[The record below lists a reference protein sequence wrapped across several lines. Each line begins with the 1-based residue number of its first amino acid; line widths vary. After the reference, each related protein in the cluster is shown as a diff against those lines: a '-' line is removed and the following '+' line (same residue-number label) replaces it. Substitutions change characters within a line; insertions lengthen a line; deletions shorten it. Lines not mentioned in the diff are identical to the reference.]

1 MYSSSKNKNS
11 STIIGI
17 ISIFLVAVLITV
29 GIILYLKTDIF
40 KSDEELF
47 QRQFLQNIDVINEF
61 TDISKEIEYR
71 KLIEEN
77 SFNETTDVG
86 LKYIDNQGNEDNF
99 TGNITGINNNETN
112 VAYKDIEIN
121 YGTTNV
127 MKMTYLKENN
137 IYGIRFLEGT
147 KFAVIDISNDITAV
161 LKYFGIENIVNSG
174 KINIVSLSDILN
186 LTNEEIEQLEKQYLT
201 IVLQNITKQNYS
213 SQKERMITL
222 NNNESVVT
230 DSYALSINAQQVE
243 IIYENILNQLSK
255 DEIILAKLENIDNKI
270 KEMGINLNTGIKT
283 IFTEAIS
290 QKINDINIES
300 GLVVTVYELEGT
312 TVRTT
317 FEYENKIVEI
327 DINNTNDITIKY
339 SDIISESIQDMT
351 ISIKKENNILQVNYE
366 DYNNTMIEII
376 RQLNINNNDIKSVIN
391 FKYANNDNIKD
402 LEINIDRILKIGE
415 SNEIPTSFEKS
426 GKVLLNDYDE
436 GSTSKNIEALKNRI
450 VKLLREKRDKTNS
463 VLLNYIIQYNNQLEE
478 NEKTEEE
485 NKRKKFNSKFELYE
499 GENQEQ
505 SIVLNLLDEV
515 GKNMSNYQVIGNN
528 KIKIYIE
535 EGKKNTDL
543 VTEIKN
549 KISKEQIKVYNI
561 SMGYD
566 KNAKINEVTIELAQS
581 QEGQ

>member
-1 MYSSSKNKNS
+1 
-11 STIIGI
+11 
-17 ISIFLVAVLITV
+17 
-29 GIILYLKTDIF
+29 
-40 KSDEELF
+40 
-47 QRQFLQNIDVINEF
+47 
-61 TDISKEIEYR
+61 
-71 KLIEEN
+71 
-77 SFNETTDVG
+77 
-86 LKYIDNQGNEDNF
+86 
-99 TGNITGINNNETN
+99 
-112 VAYKDIEIN
+112 
-121 YGTTNV
+121 
-127 MKMTYLKENN
+127 
-137 IYGIRFLEGT
+137 
-147 KFAVIDISNDITAV
+147 
-161 LKYFGIENIVNSG
+161 
-174 KINIVSLSDILN
+174 
-186 LTNEEIEQLEKQYLT
+186 
-201 IVLQNITKQNYS
+201 
-213 SQKERMITL
+213 
-222 NNNESVVT
+222 
-230 DSYALSINAQQVE
+230 
-243 IIYENILNQLSK
+243 
-255 DEIILAKLENIDNKI
+255 
-270 KEMGINLNTGIKT
+270 
-283 IFTEAIS
+283 
-290 QKINDINIES
+290 
-300 GLVVTVYELEGT
+300 
-312 TVRTT
+312 
-317 FEYENKIVEI
+317 
-327 DINNTNDITIKY
+327 
-339 SDIISESIQDMT
+339 MT